1 MLTITSFINFIGSLF
16 NCALNIC
23 IFSII
28 DELKF
33 KPEKGIELSD
43 TLRKYFPIEMMI
55 ISFNLITALFYR
67 NYFQIIVC
75 LPIFLYD
82 LKL

>member
-43 TLRKYFPIEMMI
+43 TLRKYFPIEFMI

>member
-1 MLTITSFINFIGSLF
+1 MLTITSFFNFIGSLF

-33 KPEKGIELSD
+33 KPERGVELSD
-43 TLRKYFPIEMMI
+43 TLRKYFPIELLI
-55 ISFNLITALFYR
+55 ITINLITAIFYR
-67 NYFQIIVC
+67 NYLQIIVC
-75 LPIFLYD
+75 LPIFLYN
-82 LKL
+82 LRL

>member
-1 MLTITSFINFIGSLF
+1 MLTITSFFNFVGSLF

-33 KPEKGIELSD
+33 KPEKGVEFSD
-43 TLRKYFPIEMMI
+43 TLRKYFPIELLI
-55 ISFNLITALFYR
+55 ITFNLITALFYR
-67 NYFQIIVC
+67 NYLQIIVC
-75 LPIFLYD
+75 LPIFLYN

>member
-43 TLRKYFPIEMMI
+43 TLRKYFPIELMI

-75 LPIFLYD
+75 LPIFLFD

>member
-1 MLTITSFINFIGSLF
+1 MFTITSFLNFIGSLF

-28 DELKF
+28 DELKY
-33 KPEKGIELSD
+33 KPEKGVELSD
-43 TLRKYFPIEMMI
+43 TLRKYFPIELLI
-55 ISFNLITALFYR
+55 ITANLLTALFYGY
-67 NYFQIIVC
+67 YFQIIVC

>member
-43 TLRKYFPIEMMI
+43 TLRKYFPIELTI

>member
-1 MLTITSFINFIGSLF
+1 MKTISSFLNFIGSLF

-23 IFSII
+23 IFSMI

-33 KPEKGIELSD
+33 KPEKGIDLSD
-43 TLRKYFPIEMMI
+43 TLRKYFPIEFLI
-55 ISFNLITALFYR
+55 ITFNLITALFYR

>member
-23 IFSII
+23 LFSLI

-33 KPEKGIELSD
+33 KPEKGVDFSD
-43 TLRKYFPIEMMI
+43 TLRKYFPVELLI
-55 ISFNLITALFYR
+55 ISINLITAIFYG